1 MTAMTP
7 EKTAGLIIRLAN
19 FSESSQVVTFFT
31 REHGKVAALAKGG
44 KRLKSSFEAALDL
57 LTACRIVFLR
67 KSSASLDILTEA
79 QLVSRFQPREK
90 SLGSLYGGYYVAEL
104 LDGLTEAYDPHPNL
118 YDEALATLSRLMKE
132 DDPKPIIARFE
143 LLMLREIGHL
153 PEFDRCIVCD
163 QPPQADNE
171 YSHWISQGG
180 VICRDC
186 AKPEYRQQQ
195 IQAGTLAVLIKLASE
210 SNEVATRL
218 IPSTQ
223 QVNEIHRIALGSI
236 SSLLGRRPK
245 MLRYLPF

>member
-1 MTAMTP
+1 MTP
-7 EKTAGLIIRLAN
+7 EKTEGLIIRLAN
-19 FSESSQVVTFFT
+19 FSETSQVVTFFT

-79 QLVSRFQPREK
+79 QLVSRFRPREK

-104 LDGLTEAYDPHPNL
+104 LDGLTEPYDPHTTL
-118 YDEALATLSRLMKE
+118 YDEALTTLSRLMEE
-132 DDPKPIIARFE
+132 DDPKPVIARFE

-153 PEFDRCIVCD
+153 PAFDRCIICD
-163 QPPQADNE
+163 QIPQADNE

-180 VICRDC
+180 VICQNC
-186 AKPEYRQQQ
+186 AKPEYRQQR
-195 IQAGTLAVLIKLASE
+195 IQAGTLAVLDKLASE
-210 SNEVATRL
+210 STEVATRL
-218 IPSTQ
+218 VPSPQ
-223 QVNEIHRIALGSI
+223 QVEEIHKIALGSL
-236 SSLLGRRPK
+236 SQLLGRRPK

>member
-1 MTAMTP
+1 MTP
-7 EKTAGLIIRLAN
+7 EKTEGLIIRLAN
-19 FSESSQVVTFFT
+19 FSETSQVVTFFT

-79 QLVSRFQPREK
+79 QLVFRFQPRKK

-104 LDGLTEAYDPHPNL
+104 LDGLTEPYDPHPTL
-118 YDEALATLSRLMKE
+118 YDEALTTLSRLAE
-132 DDPKPIIARFE
+132 ENDPKPIIARFE

-153 PEFDRCIVCD
+153 PEFDRCVICD
-163 QPPQADNE
+163 QVPQAGND

-180 VICRDC
+180 VICQNC
-186 AKPEYRQQQ
+186 AKPEYRQQR
-195 IQAGTLAVLIKLASE
+195 IQAGTLAVLDKLANE
-210 SNEVATRL
+210 STEVATRL
-218 IPSTQ
+218 VPSPQ
-223 QVNEIHRIALGSI
+223 QVKEIHKIALGSL
-236 SSLLGRRPK
+236 SQLLGRRPK